1 MVLGNKM
8 RAELNET
15 ENKNTISQI
24 NTIKSWFFN
33 EKINKIGKP
42 LARLTKGKRQK
53 TQINKIRNERGEVST
68 G

>member
-1 MVLGNKM
+1 M

-42 LARLTKGKRQK
+42 LPRLTKGKRQK